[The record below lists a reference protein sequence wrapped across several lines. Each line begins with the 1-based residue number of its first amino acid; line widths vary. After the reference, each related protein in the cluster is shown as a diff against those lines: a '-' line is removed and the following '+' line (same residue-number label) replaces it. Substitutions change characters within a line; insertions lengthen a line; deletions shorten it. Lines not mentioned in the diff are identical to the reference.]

1 MFPRLHRSIL
11 QRLIFLLVGNFLL
24 LAAIWLLLK
33 QGGSFSEV
41 LVRAG
46 PNVAPV
52 ILAGIGLTGIIFTG
66 ALDLS
71 IASVV
76 AMAGTVFGVLVY
88 RGASPVACYM
98 ACFVT
103 AWGLSMLNG
112 YLVRGLKISAIII
125 TLAGL
130 AFYRGLALITADLAI
145 PNFGGNIS
153 VHDDAYHGP
162 GKLYAGWILV
172 LALAVVG
179 IWETFAQ
186 TPRRWLALGNS
197 EEACRLMGL
206 QPGRILQSAFFAG
219 GILLGLA
226 ALIYVT
232 RIQAIEPSRIAL
244 GFELQVI
251 GAVILGGT
259 NIFGGE
265 GSCAGTVLGAFFL
278 YFVLQFLIYAG
289 VSPYLQEVIT
299 GAIIIGVIGLDCA
312 LHRRRKSIEELA

>member
-103 AWGLSMLNG
+103 A
-112 YLVRGLKISAIII
+112 
-125 TLAGL
+125 
-130 AFYRGLALITADLAI
+130 
-145 PNFGGNIS
+145 
-153 VHDDAYHGP
+153 
-162 GKLYAGWILV
+162 
-172 LALAVVG
+172 
-179 IWETFAQ
+179 
-186 TPRRWLALGNS
+186 
-197 EEACRLMGL
+197 
-206 QPGRILQSAFFAG
+206 
-219 GILLGLA
+219 
-226 ALIYVT
+226 
-232 RIQAIEPSRIAL
+232 
-244 GFELQVI
+244 
-251 GAVILGGT
+251 
-259 NIFGGE
+259 
-265 GSCAGTVLGAFFL
+265 
-278 YFVLQFLIYAG
+278 
-289 VSPYLQEVIT
+289 
-299 GAIIIGVIGLDCA
+299 
-312 LHRRRKSIEELA
+312 